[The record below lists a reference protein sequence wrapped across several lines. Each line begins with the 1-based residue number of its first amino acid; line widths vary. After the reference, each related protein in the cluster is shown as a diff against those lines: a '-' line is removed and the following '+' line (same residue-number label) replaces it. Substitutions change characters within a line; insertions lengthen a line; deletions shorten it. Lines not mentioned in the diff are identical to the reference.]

1 MKYARKFVGGV
12 FLLLLLV
19 DQGCDKKKN
28 TGLPRQAQAPTV
40 AVVLPDE
47 IPLTEGEPEE
57 AAPQVPEAPPAVT
70 PAKTKPRKPA
80 KNSSTAKKATSPA
93 PTPASNQ
100 NTQNTQV
107 ASAHPPKNPAD
118 TTSQAAIAAAIPD
131 AKVVQQKEETT
142 KMVDSTENALKGL
155 TRSLNDE
162 EKAMRAQIQS
172 YLQQSRKAT
181 NDGDFERA
189 YNLAKKAQVLTEA
202 LLKK

>member
-1 MKYARKFVGGV
+1 MKSARKFVSSI
-12 FLLLLLV
+12 FLLSLLV
-19 DQGCDKKKN
+19 VQGCDKKKN
-28 TGLPRQAQAPTV
+28 TGLPRQTQAPTV

-47 IPLTEGEPEE
+47 LPLTEGEPEE
-57 AAPQVPEAPPAVT
+57 AAPQVAEIPAVPP

-80 KNSSTAKKATSPA
+80 KNPSTAKKTTPSA

-100 NTQNTQV
+100 NSQNTQI
-107 ASAHPPKNPAD
+107 ASAHPPRNPAD
-118 TTSQAAIAAAIPD
+118 STPQAIAAAIPD

-142 KMVDSTENALKGL
+142 RMVDSTENALKGL

-162 EKAMRAQIQS
+162 EKAMRTQIQS

-189 YNLAKKAQVLTEA
+189 FNLAKKAQVLTEA